1 MPELSLK
8 CRPLR
13 AKKSLIIMLYSE
25 KVKDFA
31 EKYPSQTVTV
41 DGAVFRYILS
51 GNDAGRTLVFLNGG
65 MNTLEMWMDYVDDLS
80 QNDQVDR
87 L

>member
-1 MPELSLK
+1 
-8 CRPLR
+8 
-13 AKKSLIIMLYSE
+13 MLYSE